1 MTLRIETWS
10 RAFLSEVPFGAGDR
24 GVHFPAMRRGF
35 TLIEILVSVSII
47 AVLGL
52 MAVPGTV
59 RALARGGVNKG
70 ADEIL
75 RITGQ
80 AQILARRGVPSGPV
94 ESLPHYGVALLPLA
108 DGRVRLTIVY
118 GDDAADTWLVD
129 GIPGYEKTL
138 PASLAVLVG
147 QAEATPAPLAAP
159 LVWFYQ
165 YGSGRPIVSPA
176 DQRPV
181 SIGTRSTPPRSAD
194 LVFTGEDT
202 YYTQTLPAVPF
213 SPVCSDLQVRHA
225 RGGSYVVAFTQ
236 YPIGLANAE
245 AL

>member
-1 MTLRIETWS
+1 METRIETS
-10 RAFLSEVPFGAGDR
+10 ARGFIVAGPFREGDQR
-24 GVHFPAMRRGF
+24 VDSLAMRRGF

-70 ADEIL
+70 ADDL
-75 RITGQ
+75 MRIAAQ
-80 AQILARRGVPSGPV
+80 AQVLARRGVPSGPV
-94 ESLPHYGVALLPLA
+94 EGLPHYGVALLPLA
-108 DGRVRLTIVY
+108 DGRVRITVVH
-118 GDDAADTWLVD
+118 GDDAGDTWLVE
-129 GIPGYEKTL
+129 GVPGSEKTL
-138 PASLAVLVG
+138 PASLAVQVG
-147 QAEATPAPLAAP
+147 FADGSPAPLVAP

-165 YGSGRPIVSPA
+165 YGSGRPIVSPT

-181 SIGTRSTPPRSAD
+181 AIGTRSTPPRPAD
-194 LVFTGEDT
+194 RVFTGEDK

-225 RGGSYVVAFTQ
+225 RGGSYVVAYTQ